1 MYSLLV
7 ADDEEFERKA
17 IRLIV
22 NKNCSSIDQIWDAE
36 NGRQVVEICR
46 RQKPDILFL
55 DIRMPGLTG
64 LEAAKELRKIH
75 PGVRIV
81 FLTAYHEFEYAHEA
95 IRIGVDDFILKPAS
109 DERILEVI
117 EKVTHRLDEERKRE
131 ADVKRSQDR
140 LEQVSQLFTNE
151 LLATLILRPLPAE
164 TVRTYFEVLDI
175 HFSLGILAVF
185 QVDYESYPIRIES
198 SPQRLL
204 LKRRCML
211 KVKRELEAR
220 MIRFLVHEQEDVFY
234 VLILP
239 GKDSSKEYTSEAEI
253 QDLFQS
259 LATVVRKDLGLPLRV
274 GISHRFTQPEEIHR
288 AFGEARAALEGT
300 RKEEEVVVWQGL
312 REGVVS
318 VPRTE
323 ALIHEALDYIA
334 KHYGEEITLESMA
347 SHVRLS
353 SFYFSKIFK
362 QYTGVTFIDYL
373 SLYRV
378 EKAKELLKDPR
389 WSIKE
394 ISVRVG
400 YSDPNYF
407 TRVFRRLE
415 GLTPSEYRSLV
426 LGGKEQNFQEKN
438 KT

>member
-1 MYSLLV
+1 V

-36 NGRQVVEICR
+36 NGRQVMEICR

-151 LLATLILRPLPAE
+151 LLATLILRPLPSE

-300 RKEEEVVVWQGL
+300 RKEEEVVVWQGI

-323 ALIHEALDYIA
+323 ALIHKALDYIA
-334 KHYGEEITLESMA
+334 RHYGEEITLESMA

-353 SFYFSKIFK
+353 SFYFSKTFK

-378 EKAKELLKDPR
+378 EKAKEILKDPR